1 MSRRHI
7 QGHLVFQCNPDE
19 SQRLER
25 LGGPPPA
32 RRRHVRIACV
42 PEQTHRRVASRC
54 HDWGHV
60 ATAHLRA
67 VFITR
72 DLADPRRLV
81 CNRPLPADPGEQALG
96 RGPRGAQAGDSIDHF
111 SPFLACLREPHM
123 PSQLKD
129 LRQPGPI
136 AVADEGRTRRA
147 LALLAAPMAQGDRL
161 RRGWAVANGR
171 ARQDQ
176 RDIGPQLR
184 LVLFDEH
191 DLIPALVDN
200 RLREVAWGQ
209 ERVHRDHPTVQDQV
223 R

>member
-1 MSRRHI
+1 
-7 QGHLVFQCNPDE
+7 
-19 SQRLER
+19 
-25 LGGPPPA
+25 
-32 RRRHVRIACV
+32 
-42 PEQTHRRVASRC
+42 
-54 HDWGHV
+54 
-60 ATAHLRA
+60 
-67 VFITR
+67 
-72 DLADPRRLV
+72 
-81 CNRPLPADPGEQALG
+81 
-96 RGPRGAQAGDSIDHF
+96 
-111 SPFLACLREPHM
+111 M